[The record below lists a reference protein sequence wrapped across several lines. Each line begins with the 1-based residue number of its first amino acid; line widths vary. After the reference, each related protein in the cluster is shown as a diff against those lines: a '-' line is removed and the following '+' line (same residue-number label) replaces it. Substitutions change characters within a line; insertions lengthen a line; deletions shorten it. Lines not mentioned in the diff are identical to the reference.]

1 MDEVEPTKDKP
12 LIIVWEEI
20 DIQLA
25 LIHQGIEPH
34 KNIPILVR
42 NKSLWNTLLDKIQL
56 GIYPNIIL
64 LLTSNMDV
72 KKINQTL
79 DESYL
84 RPGRMDIIASLSL
97 KEE

>member
-1 MDEVEPTKDKP
+1 MDEVEPAKDKP

-25 LIHQGIEPH
+25 LIHKGIEPH

-42 NKSLWNTLLDKIQL
+42 NKTGWNTLLDKIQL
-56 GIYPNIIL
+56 GIYPNVIL

-72 KKINQTL
+72 KKINQMM

-84 RPGRMDIIASLSL
+84 RKGRMDIIASLGL
-97 KEE
+97 KED